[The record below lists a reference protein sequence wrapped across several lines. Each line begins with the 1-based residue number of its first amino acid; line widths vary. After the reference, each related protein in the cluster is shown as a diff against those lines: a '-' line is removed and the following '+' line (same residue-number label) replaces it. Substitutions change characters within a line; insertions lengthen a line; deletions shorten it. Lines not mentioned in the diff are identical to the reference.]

1 MDDNLYKLRLLLM
14 EQPQW
19 PLLYYF
25 KFIVPNEKEKIENVK
40 LLFPDPSKI
49 TFNTSRDIN
58 YISISYKQY
67 MPDADSIIEIYRKA
81 GLIEGLIAL

>member
-1 MDDNLYKLRLLLM
+1 M
-14 EQPQW
+14 EQNQW

-25 KFIVPNEKEKIENVK
+25 KFIVPNDKEKIESVK
-40 LLFPDPSKI
+40 FLFSDPSKV

-67 MPDADSIIEIYRKA
+67 MPDADSIIDIYRKA